1 MSKKNKKEHK
11 KDHQKESPKYNRQN
25 LAKLIDGI
33 FAQNPTKTLNYKQIA
48 SELGIKDMGTKQ
60 LVVVI
65 LSDLV
70 DLDVLS
76 EISTGKYKLKSK
88 IGNITG
94 KVDMTAR
101 GSAFIVSDEIEE
113 DVFVSQ
119 ANLNRSLHGD
129 IVKVA
134 LYARKKSKQ
143 PEGEVVEIV
152 KRKKTTFVG
161 IVDVSKNYAFLV
173 SSGRQMP
180 YDIFIP
186 LAKLNGAQNGDK
198 AIAQIIEWPKKSKN
212 PVGQI
217 TTVLGKPGD
226 NNTEMHAILAEFDL
240 PHIFP
245 ETVNEAAEEI
255 SDGITKEE
263 VALRRDFRNAT
274 TFTIDPHDA
283 KDFDDALSIS
293 TLENGNWEIGVHI
306 ADVTHYVRKG
316 SIIEQEAFDRATSVY
331 LVDRVV
337 PMLPERLSNGI
348 CSLRP
353 NEDKLTF
360 SAVFEIDDKADVIN
374 TWIGKTIINS
384 NRRFSYEEAQDII
397 ETGEGDFN
405 EDVLTLDKLAKL
417 LRKRRFK
424 KGAIN
429 FERSEVKFEL
439 DETGKPTH
447 VYFKDS
453 KDSNKLIEEFML
465 LANRRVAEVVG
476 RVAKGKSAKTFIYR
490 THDQP
495 NPEKLNTFNQFIQ
508 KFGYSLKT
516 TNPGA
521 ISSSLNALLHDVKGE
536 NIQNLVE
543 TLAIRSMSKAE
554 YSTVNIGHYGLHF
567 DHYSHFTSPIRR
579 YPDMM
584 AHRLLEKYFSGAKS
598 VNKDKYEEYCRHCSE
613 MEQKAAQAERASIK
627 YKQVEFMQEHLGQ
640 EFVGTISGVT
650 EWGFY
655 VELEENK
662 CEGMV
667 SIRELEDDFY
677 EFDEDNYCIVGRN
690 HRKIYQLGDK
700 VDVLVAKANL
710 VAKQLDFV
718 LADSEKKI

>member
-11 KDHQKESPKYNRQN
+11 NESPKYNRQS

-33 FAQNPTKTLNYKQIA
+33 FAQNPTKTLNYKQI
-48 SELGIKDMGTKQ
+48 SGELGIKDMGTKQ
-60 LVVVI
+60 LVVGI
-65 LSDLV
+65 LCDLV

-119 ANLNRSLHGD
+119 ANLNRALHGD

-198 AIAQIIEWPKKSKN
+198 AIAQITEWPKKSKN

-226 NNTEMHAILAEFDL
+226 NDTEMHAILAEFDL

-245 ETVNEAAEEI
+245 ENVNEAAEEI
-255 SDGITKEE
+255 SDVITKEE
-263 VALRRDFRNAT
+263 IALRRDFREVT

-283 KDFDDALSIS
+283 KDFDDALSIR

-316 SIIEQEAFDRATSVY
+316 SIIEQEAYDRATSVY

-337 PMLPERLSNGI
+337 PMLPERLSNGL

-353 NEDKLTF
+353 NEEKLTF
-360 SAVFEIDDKADVIN
+360 SAVFEMDDTADVIS

-384 NRRFSYEEAQDII
+384 NRRFSYEEAQNII

-424 KGAIN
+424 KGAID
-429 FERSEVKFEL
+429 FDRFEVKFEI
-439 DETGKPTH
+439 DEKGKPTR
-447 VYFKDS
+447 VYFKES

-465 LANRRVAEVVG
+465 LANKRVAELVG
-476 RVAKGKSAKTFIYR
+476 RVAKGKTAKTFIYR

-495 NPEKLNTFNQFIQ
+495 NPEKLNTFNKFIQ

-516 TNPGA
+516 TNPEA
-521 ISSSLNALLHDVKGE
+521 ISSSLNALLHEVKGE

-543 TLAIRSMSKAE
+543 TLAIRSMAKAE

-598 VNKDKYEEYCRHCSE
+598 VNKEKYEEYCRHCSE
-613 MEQKAAQAERASIK
+613 MEQRAAQAERASIK

-640 EFVGTISGVT
+640 EFTGTISGVT

-655 VELEENK
+655 VELDENK

-700 VDVLVAKANL
+700 VDILVAKANL

-718 LADSEKKI
+718 LADSAKKL

>member
-11 KDHQKESPKYNRQN
+11 KESPKYNRQI
-25 LAKLIDGI
+25 LSKLIDGI

-65 LSDLV
+65 LCDMV
-70 DLDVLS
+70 DLDILS

-119 ANLNRSLHGD
+119 GNLNRALHGD

-198 AIAQIIEWPKKSKN
+198 AIAQITEWPKKSKN

-226 NNTEMHAILAEFDL
+226 NNTEMHAILAEYDL

-245 ETVNEAAEEI
+245 ENVNEAAEEI
-255 SDGITKEE
+255 SDVITKEE
-263 VALRRDFRNAT
+263 IALRRDFRDVT

-283 KDFDDALSIS
+283 KDFDDALSIQ
-293 TLENGNWEIGVHI
+293 TLENGNWEVGVHI

-353 NEDKLTF
+353 NEEKLTF

-374 TWIGKTIINS
+374 TWIGKTVINS
-384 NRRFSYEEAQDII
+384 DRRFTYEEAQDII

-424 KGAIN
+424 KGAID
-429 FERSEVKFEL
+429 FERVEVKFEI
-439 DETGKPTH
+439 DETGKPTR
-447 VYFKDS
+447 VFFKES

-465 LANRRVAEVVG
+465 LANKRVAEVVG
-476 RVAKGKSAKTFIYR
+476 RVPKGKSAKTFIYR

-543 TLAIRSMSKAE
+543 TLAIRSMAKAE

-598 VNKDKYEEYCRHCSE
+598 VNKDKYEEFCRHCSE

-640 EFVGTISGVT
+640 EFIGTISGVT

-655 VELEENK
+655 VELDENK

-700 VDVLVAKANL
+700 VEILVAKANL

-718 LADSEKKI
+718 LADSEKKYNS

>member
-1 MSKKNKKEHK
+1 MTKKHK
-11 KDHQKESPKYNRQN
+11 KSGPRYSRKSLE
-25 LAKLIDGI
+25 KLIVGI
-33 FAQNPTKTLNYKQIA
+33 FSNNPDKTFNYKQIA
-48 SELGIKDMGTKQ
+48 SRLEIKDMGIKQ
-60 LVVVI
+60 LIVAI
-65 LSDLV
+65 LYDLV
-70 DLDVLS
+70 DLDFLH
-76 EISTGKYKLKSK
+76 EISTGKFKSKSK
-88 IGNITG
+88 IGNVTG
-94 KVDMTAR
+94 TVDMTAR
-101 GSAFIVSDEIEE
+101 GAAFIICDDLDE

-119 ANLNRSLHGD
+119 ANLNRALHGD
-129 IVKVA
+129 VVNVY

-161 IVDVSKNYAFLV
+161 VLEISKNYAFLV

-186 LAKLNGAQNGDK
+186 LTKLNGAQNGDK
-198 AIAQIIEWPKKSKN
+198 AIAQITEWPKKSKN

-217 TTVLGKPGD
+217 INVLGKPGD
-226 NNTEMHAILAEFDL
+226 NDTEMHAILAEFDL
-240 PHIFP
+240 PYEFP
-245 ETVNEAAEEI
+245 EKVNAAAEDI
-255 SDGITKEE
+255 SDKITKEE
-263 VALRRDFRNAT
+263 IALRKDFRDIT

-283 KDFDDALSIS
+283 KDFDDALSVR
-293 TLENGNWEIGVHI
+293 TLENGNWEVGVHI

-337 PMLPERLSNGI
+337 PMLPERLSNGV

-353 NEDKLTF
+353 NEEKLTF
-360 SAVFEIDDKADVIN
+360 SAVFEMNDKAEILN
-374 TWIGKTIINS
+374 TWIGKTVINS
-384 NRRFSYEEAQDII
+384 NRRFTYEEAQKII
-397 ETGEGDFN
+397 ETGEGDYK
-405 EDVLTLDKLAKL
+405 EEVLLMDKLAKQ
-417 LRKRRFK
+417 LREKRFK
-424 KGAIN
+424 KGAID
-429 FERSEVKFEL
+429 FDRFEVKFEI
-439 DETGKPTH
+439 DEKGKPTR
-447 VYFKDS
+447 VFFKES
-453 KDSNKLIEEFML
+453 KDSNKLVEEFML
-465 LANRRVAEVVG
+465 LANKKVAQAIG
-476 RVAKGKSAKTFIYR
+476 RVPKGKKAKTFIYR

-495 NPEKLNTFNQFIQ
+495 NPEKLNSFNQFIR
-508 KFGYSLKT
+508 KFGYGIKT
-516 TNPGA
+516 SNTKS
-521 ISSSLNALLHDVKGE
+521 ISSSMNNLLHEVKGE

-543 TLAIRSMSKAE
+543 TLAIRSMAKAE

-584 AHRLLEKYFSGAKS
+584 VHRLLEKYFSGSKS
-598 VNKDKYEEYCRHCSE
+598 VNADKYEEFCQHCSE
-613 MEQKAAQAERASIK
+613 MEQKAANAERASIK

-640 EFVGTISGVT
+640 EFEGTISGVT

-655 VELEENK
+655 VELDENK

-677 EFDEDNYCIVGRN
+677 EFDEDNYCIVGRH

-700 VDVLVAKANL
+700 ISIRVAKANL

-718 LADSEKKI
+718 LPDVKKEF

>member
-1 MSKKNKKEHK
+1 MSKKNKKEHRK
-11 KDHQKESPKYNRQN
+11 GSPKYNRQS
-25 LAKLIDGI
+25 LLKLIDGI
-33 FAQNPTKTLNYKQIA
+33 FAQNPTKTLNYKQIS

-60 LVVVI
+60 LVVGV
-65 LSDLV
+65 LCDLV
-70 DLDVLS
+70 DLGSLS
-76 EISTGKYKLKSK
+76 EVSTGKYKSKSK
-88 IGNITG
+88 TGHITG
-94 KVDMTAR
+94 RVDMTAR
-101 GSAFIVSDEIEE
+101 GAAFIVSEEIEE

-129 IVKVA
+129 IVKVS

-143 PEGEVVEIV
+143 PEGEVIEIV
-152 KRKKTTFVG
+152 KRKKTSFVG
-161 IVDVSKNYAFLV
+161 VIDLSKNYAFLV
-173 SSGRQMP
+173 SSGKQMP

-198 AIAQIIEWPKKSKN
+198 AIVQIIEWPKKSKN
-212 PVGQI
+212 PVGQV

-226 NNTEMHAILAEFDL
+226 NNTEMHAILAEYDL

-245 ETVNEAAEEI
+245 ENVNEAAEHI
-255 SDGITKEE
+255 SDVITKEE
-263 VALRRDFRNAT
+263 IALRKDFREVP

-283 KDFDDALSIS
+283 KDFDDALSIRA
-293 TLENGNWEIGVHI
+293 LENGNWEIGVHI

-337 PMLPERLSNGI
+337 PMLPERLSNGV

-353 NEDKLTF
+353 NEEKLTF
-360 SAVFEIDDKADVIN
+360 SAVFEMNDKADILN
-374 TWIGKTIINS
+374 TWIGKTVINS
-384 NRRFSYEEAQDII
+384 NRRFTYEEAQEII
-397 ETGEGDFN
+397 ETGKGDFQD
-405 EDVLTLDKLAKL
+405 EVLELDKLAKI

-424 KGAIN
+424 KGAID
-429 FERSEVKFEL
+429 FERFEVKFEI
-439 DETGKPTH
+439 DEKGKPTR
-447 VYFKDS
+447 VYFKES

-465 LANRRVAEVVG
+465 LANRRVAEVIG
-476 RVAKGKSAKTFIYR
+476 RVAKGVKAKTFIYR

-508 KFGYSLKT
+508 KFGYGIKT
-516 TNPGA
+516 SSANA
-521 ISSSLNALLHDVKGE
+521 ISTSLNTLLHDVKGE
-536 NIQNLVE
+536 SIQNLVE
-543 TLAIRSMSKAE
+543 TLAIRSMAKAE

-567 DHYSHFTSPIRR
+567 DYYSHFTSPIRR

-584 AHRLLEKYFSGAKS
+584 VHRLLEKYFSGAKS
-598 VNKDKYEEYCRHCSE
+598 VNKDKYEEYCQHCSE

-640 EFVGTISGVT
+640 EFIGTISGVT

-655 VELEENK
+655 VELDENK

-718 LADSEKKI
+718 LADSQKKI